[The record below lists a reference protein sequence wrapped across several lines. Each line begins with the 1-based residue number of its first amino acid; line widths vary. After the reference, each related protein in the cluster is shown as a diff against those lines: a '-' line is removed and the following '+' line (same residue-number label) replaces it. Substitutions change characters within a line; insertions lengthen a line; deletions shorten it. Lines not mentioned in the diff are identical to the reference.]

1 MSIKYIYRNIISVM
15 LLVMLSF
22 SIASGRIFELKATSI
37 DGREVSLSNYEGK
50 ILLVVNTASRC
61 GFTRQYKSLEKI
73 YNKYKERDFVVL
85 AFPSNDFRQE
95 LSTNEEITRC
105 GFTPQYKS
113 LEKIFKKYKERDFVV
128 LAFPSNDFRQE
139 LSTNE
144 EIKDFCEVY
153 ELSFPI
159 FAKGKVKGFE
169 KQQVFKYLTED
180 SNGRNLGEIR
190 WNFEKFLVSREGKLV
205 KRFRSSVDPNQD
217 EITSAI
223 ESLL

>member
-1 MSIKYIYRNIISVM
+1 MNIKYIYRSIISLM
-15 LLVMLSF
+15 LLMKLSLG
-22 SIASGRIFELKATSI
+22 IASGSIFELKATNI
-37 DGREVSLSNYEGK
+37 DGSEVSLSNYKGK
-50 ILLVVNTASRC
+50 VLLVVNTAS
-61 GFTRQYKSLEKI
+61 
-73 YNKYKERDFVVL
+73 
-85 AFPSNDFRQE
+85 
-95 LSTNEEITRC
+95 RC

-113 LEKIFKKYKERDFVV
+113 LEKIYKKYKERDFVV

-180 SNGRNLGEIR
+180 SNGRSMGEIR

-217 EITSAI
+217 EIIMAI

>member
-1 MSIKYIYRNIISVM
+1 MNIKYIYRSIISLM
-15 LLVMLSF
+15 LLMKLSLG
-22 SIASGRIFELKATSI
+22 IASGSIFELKATNI
-37 DGREVSLSNYEGK
+37 DGSEVSLSNYKGK
-50 ILLVVNTASRC
+50 VLLVVNIAS
-61 GFTRQYKSLEKI
+61 
-73 YNKYKERDFVVL
+73 
-85 AFPSNDFRQE
+85 
-95 LSTNEEITRC
+95 RC

-113 LEKIFKKYKERDFVV
+113 LEKIYKKYKERDFVV

-180 SNGRNLGEIR
+180 SNGRSMGEIR

-205 KRFRSSVDPNQD
+205 RRFRSSVDPNQD

>member
-1 MSIKYIYRNIISVM
+1 MNIKYIYRSIISLM
-15 LLVMLSF
+15 LLMKLSLG
-22 SIASGRIFELKATSI
+22 IASGSIFELKATNI
-37 DGREVSLSNYEGK
+37 DGSEASLSNYKGK
-50 ILLVVNTASRC
+50 VLLVVNTAS
-61 GFTRQYKSLEKI
+61 
-73 YNKYKERDFVVL
+73 
-85 AFPSNDFRQE
+85 
-95 LSTNEEITRC
+95 RC

-113 LEKIFKKYKERDFVV
+113 LEKIYKKYKERDFVV

-139 LSTNE
+139 LSTDE
-144 EIKDFCEVY
+144 EIKEFCEAY

-169 KQQVFKYLTED
+169 KQEVFKYLTQD
-180 SNGRNLGEIR
+180 SNGRSMGEIR

-217 EITSAI
+217 EIIIAI